1 MNKNAYSTIDLRARR
16 NAQMGIKMNKVEYM
30 QSLRK
35 QLRRL
40 PKEDFERAVDYFE
53 EYFSDAG
60 TEEEAQVIENLG
72 TPEFAA
78 EQIIADIVRKNAA
91 VPVKDVK
98 RGLNAVWVGVL
109 AVCAAPLA
117 LPLALAFAVVII
129 AFVLCILAI
138 IMCFIFAGIVL
149 TISGPFCIV
158 AGFTVITANF
168 PAFLSCLGAGL
179 VSVGIGML
187 LTFGMIRFCQWF
199 LTGMVRFFG
208 HIIEKGGKTN
218 EQNK

>member
-1 MNKNAYSTIDLRARR
+1 
-16 NAQMGIKMNKVEYM
+16 MNKVEYM

-40 PKEDFERAVDYFE
+40 PKEDFQKAVDYFE

-60 TEEEAQVIENLG
+60 AEEEAQVIEDLG

-91 VPVKDVK
+91 APVKDVK
-98 RGLNAVWVGVL
+98 KGLNAVWVGVL
-109 AVCAAPLA
+109 AVCAAPFA
-117 LPLALAFAVVII
+117 LPLALAFAMVII
-129 AFVLCILAI
+129 AFVLCILAVI
-138 IMCFIFAGIVL
+138 LCFIFAGIII
-149 TISGPFCIV
+149 TIAGPLYIV
-158 AGFTVITANF
+158 AGFTVAVANF
-168 PAFLSCLGAGL
+168 PAFISCLGAGL
-179 VSVGIGML
+179 VSMGLGML

-199 LTGMVRFFG
+199 LTRMVRFFG
-208 HIIEKGGKTN
+208 HLIEKGGRKN